1 MFICGNVR
9 FMSHVIL
16 RKITIA
22 ILLTTCFVTGQGNK
36 ADASLPIEK
45 ASVSRCVPA
54 SVPFVGVKKPWKLM
68 YKKCDRAKSQE
79 FFTDFYH
86 FEFTVEFPPNP
97 SSASS
102 APRLNPLLRTFLQ
115 SINTKNGWRKPITGC
130 DPTPNDYFFQCDF
143 TVTRVDRA
151 TKQVQLAYV
160 SAFFVG
166 NPPYGMAFNI
176 TVTVDNQVSAH

>member
-1 MFICGNVR
+1 VFICGNVKS
-9 FMSHVIL
+9 MSHVVL

-22 ILLTTCFVTGQGNK
+22 IFLITLLVTGQGNK
-36 ADASLPIEK
+36 ADASFLIEK

-54 SVPFVGVKKPWKLM
+54 SVPFVSVKKPWKLVS
-68 YKKCDRAKSQE
+68 KKCDRAKSQE
-79 FFTDFYH
+79 LFTEFSE
-86 FEFTVEFPPNP
+86 FEFIVEFPPNP
-97 SSASS
+97 SPASS

-115 SINTKNGWRKPITGC
+115 SINTKKGWRKPITGC

-166 NPPYGMAFNI
+166 NPPYEMAFII